1 MTAPISPVPEILL
14 VEDDEGTRLAF
25 RKMLE
30 NAGFLV
36 RATGDYQDAL
46 NILAGDTRVDVLI
59 TDIVMPHGINGFAL
73 GRMGRMRRRDLKIV
87 YVTAYD
93 VPSHEAVGPVLRKP
107 VPPETLIAEI
117 RKAIDG

>member
-59 TDIVMPHGINGFAL
+59 TDIVMSHGINGFAL